1 MWKGN
6 PIRLRALI
14 VNVAGT
20 PNYLVVEG
28 FRNHIWVSE
37 YGERRLLEPAD
48 SEELKYWKNQEYIE
62 TRITTP
68 DAERLVAWVK
78 RCFDMP
84 EEHRVDSV
92 ILTEEASRILG
103 ISAGLKEG

>member
-28 FRNHIWVSE
+28 FKNHIWVSE
-37 YGERRLLEPAD
+37 FGERRLFEAAD
-48 SEELKYWKNQEYIE
+48 VEELKYWEDQDYTE
-62 TRITTP
+62 TRITAP

-78 RCFDMP
+78 RCFDMS
-84 EEHRVDSV
+84 EEHPVDS
-92 ILTEEASRILG
+92 IISTEEASRILG
-103 ISAGLKEG
+103 ISAGPKEG